1 MFWQCSECGGL
12 IDAAPRRSVCPE
24 CGTASSELMPSSESF
39 SDFSELRDFWV
50 QFGMAQERPLLDFV
64 R

>member
-24 CGTASSELMPSSESF
+24 CGTASTEFVSSPESV
-39 SDFSELRDFWV
+39 SDFCELRDFWV
-50 QFGMAQERPLLDFV
+50 QVGMAQERPLLDFV
-64 R
+64 Q